1 LTLGRGASY
10 SGLTMSLFGR
20 DKGGAVTDAAVLAAL
35 GTVTDPHLGQDI
47 VTLGLVKGLQID
59 GGRVSFTLEFPA
71 EHPPTAKA
79 DVHSRARKVV
89 SGLSGVSEVRAS
101 MASRAR
107 PAGAGHG
114 HAPGHATAPGPA
126 PDLIPEVKRT
136 LAVSSGKGGVG
147 KSTVAVNLALA
158 LQGRGASVGL
168 VDMDVYGP
176 NVPLMIGARGR
187 PGMMANR
194 IIPVQAYG
202 VKVMS
207 IGFFLKEG
215 DPVIWRGPM
224 IHSAVQ
230 QFLKDVE
237 WGELDYLLFDMPP
250 GTGDAQL
257 SLSQVIPLSGVVMVT
272 TPQEVSLLD
281 VRKGLAMFRKMNVP
295 LLGVV
300 ENMAGFECPHCRHTT
315 PIFGEGGGQTLADEF
330 GIPVLGSI
338 PIDLET
344 RVGGDT
350 GAPIVVA
357 RPRSAQAD
365 AFRRVARAVAERVSS
380 LSVLKL
386 PTIS

>member
-1 LTLGRGASY
+1 MG
-10 SGLTMSLFGR
+10 LFGGRSSSGVTEDTVLKALRAVR
-20 DKGGAVTDAAVLAAL
+20 D
-35 GTVTDPHLGQDI
+35 PESGQDI
-47 VTLGLVKGLQID
+47 VSLGLVKGLVVE
-59 GGRVSFTLEFPA
+59 GGRVGFTLEFTTQPA
-71 EHPPTAKA
+71 LAK
-79 DVHSRARKVV
+79 VEIHSQARKLVAA
-89 SGLSGVSEVRAS
+89 LPGVSEAKVAMAAS
-101 MASRAR
+101 KPRSAAQHAHAHQ
-107 PAGAGHG
+107 PGAGEG
-114 HAPGHATAPGPA
+114 KAE
-126 PDLIPEVKRT
+126 LIPDVKHT
-136 LAVSSGKGGVG
+136 IAVSSGKGGVG

-158 LQGRGASVGL
+158 LRETGATVGL
-168 VDMDVYGP
+168 VDADVYGP
-176 NVPLMIGARGR
+176 NIPLMMGARGR
-187 PGMMANR
+187 PGMFNDRM
-194 IIPVQAYG
+194 IPVQAYD
-202 VKVMS
+202 VKIMS
-207 IGFFLKEG
+207 IGFFVKEG
-215 DPVIWRGPM
+215 DPVVWRGPM
-224 IHSAVQ
+224 IHTAIQ

-237 WGELDYLLFDMPP
+237 WGELDYLIFDMPP

-257 SLSQVIPLSGVVMVT
+257 SLSQVIPLSGAVMVT
-272 TPQEVSLLD
+272 TPQDVSLLD

-315 PIFGEGGGQTLADEF
+315 PIFGEGGGQTLAGEF

-365 AFRRVARAVAERVSS
+365 AFRGVAKAVAERVSS